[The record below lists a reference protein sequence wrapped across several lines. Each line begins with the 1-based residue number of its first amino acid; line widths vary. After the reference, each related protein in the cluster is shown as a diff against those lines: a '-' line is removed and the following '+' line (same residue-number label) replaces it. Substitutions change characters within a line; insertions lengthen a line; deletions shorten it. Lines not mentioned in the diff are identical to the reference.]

1 MGMSINV
8 LCFLF
13 LILGAVV
20 LGHLPIPGRSVTTPF
35 GKPGSWAAGY
45 HTGADYACPIGTS
58 VHATA
63 SGKVITANWGA
74 AYGTHIV
81 IESSDKVRQL
91 YAHLSQKLVSVGKN
105 VKAGDVIAKSGNTG
119 RSTGPHL
126 HYEERVS
133 PYGYNNHR
141 KPQLNIAH

>member
-1 MGMSINV
+1 MSINLLV
-8 LCFLF
+8 FL
-13 LILGAVV
+13 LLALGAVTFA
-20 LGHLPIPGRSVTTPF
+20 HLPIPGKPVTTPF

-58 VHATA
+58 VRATA
-63 SGKVITANWGA
+63 SGTVKNVNLGA
-74 AYGTHIV
+74 DYGTHIV
-81 IESSDKVRQL
+81 IESPDKVRQL
-91 YAHLSQKLVSVGKN
+91 YAHLSQKLVNVGQN

>member
-1 MGMSINV
+1 M
-8 LCFLF
+8 
-13 LILGAVV
+13 
-20 LGHLPIPGRSVTTPF
+20 PGN
-35 GKPGSWAAGY
+35 WAAGY

-58 VHATA
+58 VRATV
-63 SGKVITANWGA
+63 SDTVKNVNWGA
-74 AYGTHIV
+74 DYGIHIV
-81 IESSDKVRQL
+81 IESSEKVRQL
-91 YAHLSQKLVSVGKN
+91 YAHLSQELVNVGQK

-133 PYGYNNHR
+133 PYGYYNHR